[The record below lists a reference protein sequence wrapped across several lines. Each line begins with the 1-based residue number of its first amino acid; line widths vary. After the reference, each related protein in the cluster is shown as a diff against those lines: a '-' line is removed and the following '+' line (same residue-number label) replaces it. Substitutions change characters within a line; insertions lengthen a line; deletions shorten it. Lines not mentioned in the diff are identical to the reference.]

1 MHQLV
6 TTRLLLYHPVITSL
20 HCRDDLFSMLFVYM
34 DFVLGNLPWRHAA
47 KQKNKAQVKAL
58 KAMFTE
64 NIDEFFLVFTTVTA
78 MSTNVYGPAVVED
91 HVKEVI
97 NQIKPSIERIAAHL
111 SQLSYDEAP
120 DYAFVEDMLLK
131 CDPEV
136 SEGGRTVQQQ
146 Q

>member
-1 MHQLV
+1 MHVLACDSTV
-6 TTRLLLYHPVITSL
+6 SPCH

-78 MSTNVYGPAVVED
+78 LSTNVYGPASVED
-91 HVKEVI
+91 HVKEMI
-97 NQIKPSIERIAAHL
+97 NQIKPSIERIVAHL
-111 SQLSYDEAP
+111 SQLSYDETP
-120 DYAFVEDMLLK
+120 DYAFVEEMLLQ

-136 SEGGRTVQQQ
+136 L
-146 Q
+146 